1 MFKLNENYE
10 VDRKI
15 LKCDYIRYSPA
26 ETSTINTPNSQI
38 FINIPREDSVIS
50 LLNSYLDLSFE
61 VIKKDDNSRYANCND
76 IRLVNLGPVALFS
89 NFKLTTSSGKH
100 LEDISHAHL
109 VSLMYKL
116 ITSSKDSNDLSV
128 GFDYSRNR
136 RRDELALNK
145 NIKGKY
151 HVKIMLKD
159 IFGFVEHQEKAT
171 YGLGYRLTLTRNKD
185 DAAIDKADA
194 IANARIRID
203 HIHWYV
209 PHYTPSIQQ
218 QSTLSKQIL
227 SKTPT
232 ELRYVER
239 SVFMKEVNNQNL
251 WNFELGSHKN
261 MNVPIWIIIGF
272 QQRDRQ
278 DSQNLNNDTFCRL
291 PVVSAQCIIGTEKY
305 PDAGIVLNYED
316 DDYSQ
321 GYRQIKEAFRALTK
335 DDILQPYISEADFRR
350 SNAAV
355 NDIGYNLYVFDI
367 RYQKNF
373 TNSQTIKVEFKF
385 EGVVPMK

>member
-10 VDRKI
+10 VDRRI

-26 ETSTINTPNSQI
+26 ETSTINTPNTQI
-38 FINIPREDSVIS
+38 HINIPREDSVIS
-50 LLNSYLDLSFE
+50 LLNSYLDLNFE
-61 VIKKDDNSRYANCND
+61 VIKKADNSRYANGND
-76 IRLVNLGPVALFS
+76 IRLVNLGTIALFS

-116 ITSSKDSNDLSV
+116 ISSSKDSNDLSI
-128 GFDYSRNR
+128 GFNNSGNR

-151 HVKIMLKD
+151 HLKVMLKD
-159 IFGFVEHQEKAT
+159 VFGFAEHQEKAT
-171 YGLGYRLTLTRNKD
+171 YGLGYKLTLTGNKD
-185 DAAIDKADA
+185 EAVIDKANGMA
-194 IANARIRID
+194 EARFRID

-209 PHYTPSIQQ
+209 PHYTPSVQQ

-239 SVFMKEVNNQNL
+239 SVFMKQVNNQNV
-251 WNFELGSHKN
+251 WNFEPGIQEN

-272 QQRDRQ
+272 QQQDRQ
-278 DSQNLNNDTFCRL
+278 DSQNLNNDTCCR
-291 PVVSAQCIIGTEKY
+291 
-305 PDAGIVLNYED
+305 
-316 DDYSQ
+316 
-321 GYRQIKEAFRALTK
+321 
-335 DDILQPYISEADFRR
+335 
-350 SNAAV
+350 
-355 NDIGYNLYVFDI
+355 
-367 RYQKNF
+367 
-373 TNSQTIKVEFKF
+373 
-385 EGVVPMK
+385 